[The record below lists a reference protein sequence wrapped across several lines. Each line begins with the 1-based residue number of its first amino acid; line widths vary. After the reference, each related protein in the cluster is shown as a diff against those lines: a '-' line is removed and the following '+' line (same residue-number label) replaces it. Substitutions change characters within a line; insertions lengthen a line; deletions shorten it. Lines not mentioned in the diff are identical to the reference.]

1 MRAKEALLAGWALM
15 LVLAALLAP
24 GLAQPPDAHAFAD
37 QRAFWDL
44 PCALDVL
51 SNLPIAIAGACGLV
65 LLRRRVEMGPAQ
77 LACARLFCAGLVI
90 TAAGSA
96 FYHWAPDDFGLA
108 IDRAAMSIAFAGLLG
123 LAAAAGVSERAG
135 GATAVALLL
144 LGPAAV
150 ATWYFTG
157 NVLPWALVQFGG
169 MPVLL
174 ALVFAPP
181 RASALPVRWGAVLLL
196 YALAK
201 WFELNDHAV
210 FAASGQLLSGHT
222 LKHVVAAL
230 ATLPV
235 LAAVAAPG
243 RRQNGPASDP
253 LPLADGRG
261 A

>member
-1 MRAKEALLAGWALM
+1 MRTKDALLAGWALL

-37 QRAFWDL
+37 QRAFWGL

-51 SNLPIAIAGACGLV
+51 SNLPLAIAGGFGLV
-65 LLRRRVEMGPAQ
+65 LLRRRADLGAAQ

-108 IDRAAMSIAFAGLLG
+108 IDRTAMSIAFAGLLG

-135 GATAVALLL
+135 RATAVALLL

-150 ATWYFTG
+150 AVWYATG

-181 RASALPVRWGAVLLL
+181 RPGALPVRWGAVLLL

-210 FAASGQLLSGHT
+210 FAASGQLFSGHT

-230 ATLPV
+230 AALPV

-253 LPLADGRG
+253 RPLADGRG